1 MTTEY
6 TFQAEISQLLNIIIN
21 SLYSNKEIAIRELL
35 SNSSDALN
43 KINYQALTND
53 TLLKDEAELFIRF
66 VPNKEQNTLT
76 VWDSGIGMTRDE
88 LVSNLGT
95 IAKSGT
101 KSFVQSLVDSKTS
114 ANNMIGQFGVGF
126 YSSFLLA
133 NSVEVLS
140 RPSGQDTVL
149 KWTSDAGSKFSV
161 EEVVDDE
168 LKRGTKVVMHLK
180 EDCSDYTDVGKL
192 TDIVKKYSQFSQFP
206 MYVWTSKTKEE
217 DDTDEVEDGSE
228 VEDTGVTVEDV
239 DETKDKKKK
248 TKNVEYSEFDKIDNK
263 KPLWLEDKD
272 KLDHENYV
280 DFYKSTTG
288 DWEEFSAKT
297 HFKAEG
303 QYDFSMLLFVSKKA
317 PFDMFSREKT
327 NSNVSLY
334 VRRVFITSDCKE
346 IVPEW
351 LSFVKGVV
359 DSNDLPLNVSREILQ
374 ESKTLRVMKKQFTK
388 KCIAMFEELQENN
401 DKYKEFYGEYHKN
414 LKLGAH
420 EDSQNRVKLLK
431 LLRFASVN
439 HPDGDLT
446 LDKYVENMKT
456 GQSDIYYITG
466 TNKVEIEHSPFL
478 EGLNKKGYDTLLMS
492 DPIDEYLMGAV
503 KEFSDKK
510 FRDVTKEGLKFD
522 DKPED
527 VSDYTKLHEYVKNH
541 LGDKVSKVVNSDV
554 LHSSP
559 CALASSQHGM
569 SANMQNIMKAQ
580 TMGNKMA
587 QFMMGKKVF
596 ELNVNHKLVKFLD
609 EKVKSGNTDNHTGN
623 IVDMLYET
631 ALLTSGYGVEN
642 PHDYAT
648 KVYNMLCASAELE
661 DGEED
666 DENDDD
672 VPQFNSTDTIDV
684 AEVGEAHKVEE
695 VENVDD
701 NMETVD

>member
-21 SLYSNKEIAIRELL
+21 SLYSNKEVAIRELL

-43 KINYQALTND
+43 KIKYQALTDD
-53 TLLKDEAELFIRF
+53 TLLKDEGELFIRF
-66 VPNKEQNTLT
+66 VPDKEQNTLT

-101 KSFVQSLVDSKTS
+101 KAFVQSLVDSKTS

-217 DDTDEVEDGSE
+217 EDNDNDNDDENENNDVQ
-228 VEDTGVTVEDV
+228 VEDV

-248 TKNVEYSEFDKIDNK
+248 TRTVEYSEFDRIDNK

-272 KLDHENYV
+272 KLSHENYV
-280 DFYKSTTG
+280 DFYKASTG
-288 DWEEFSAKT
+288 DWDDFSAKT

-303 QYDFSMLLFVSKKA
+303 QYDFSMLLFVSKRA

-327 NSNVSLY
+327 GSNISLY
-334 VRRVFITSDCKE
+334 VRRVFITNDCKE

-388 KCIAMFEELQENN
+388 KCITMFEELQENN

-420 EDSQNRVKLLK
+420 EDSQNRGKLLK

-446 LDKYVENMKT
+446 LDKYVENMKPD
-456 GQSDIYYITG
+456 QNDIYYITG
-466 TNKVEIEHSPFL
+466 TNRGEIEHSPFL
-478 EGLNKKGYDTLLMS
+478 EGLNEKGYDTLLMF
-492 DPIDEYLMGAV
+492 DPIDEYLMGVV
-503 KEFSDKK
+503 KEFGDKK
-510 FRDVTKEGLKFD
+510 FRDVTKEGLKFG
-522 DKPED
+522 DKKED
-527 VSDYTKLHEYVKNH
+527 VADYTKLHEYIKNH
-541 LGDKVSKVVNSDV
+541 LGNKVGKVVNSDV

-587 QFMMGKKVF
+587 QFMMGNKVF
-596 ELNVNHKLVKFLD
+596 ELNINHKLVKFLD
-609 EKVKSGNTDNHTGN
+609 EKVKSGNTYTHTGN

-648 KVYNMLCASAELE
+648 KVYNMLCVSAEL
-661 DGEED
+661 D
-666 DENDDD
+666 DVDDD
-672 VPQFNSTDTIDV
+672 MPHLNSTDSVGGAD
-684 AEVGEAHKVEE
+684 AEN

-701 NMETVD
+701 GMETVD